1 MAMDRSDAGY
11 GYDFGFAISFLSLI
25 IAHSYVAGESSAFRT
40 LEYYIQG
47 MRLAIFHT
55 IRQ

>member
-25 IAHSYVAGESSAFRT
+25 IAHSYVAGES
-40 LEYYIQG
+40 
-47 MRLAIFHT
+47 
-55 IRQ
+55 